1 MKPSFFRQTQYR
13 EPDKIELKEIHG
25 YNLSAIQLMQG
36 LGYAIIGR
44 GIRREIEQQRITN
57 ALKNLIAIDPN
68 NSQYKLALQ
77 EEENKRDFKITHLI
91 GMLPDNYQYKHF
103 GCDIYVFF
111 PKTLSRTRVL
121 IVGGI
126 HGDEPAGPLGLMEFL
141 RQRNS
146 KEILDRLSVSF
157 LPVMNVYGYIHNT
170 RDNEG
175 NKDINRNYDN
185 GSPSKEAQAIK
196 NNKDFIFNLA
206 SKGFLTL
213 HEDITKDKFYLYTCG
228 KNRKLFDSLR
238 AVGKKAFGLA
248 TGEAN
253 DKYPIDNGF
262 VKDVLDDG
270 SFESFLGNNGIIG
283 VTTET
288 PTIEKIDKRI
298 ETNRLLVN
306 AFLRHF
312 VL

>member
-13 EPDKIELKEIHG
+13 EPDKNELKEIHA
-25 YNLSAIQLMQG
+25 YNLSAMQLMQG

-44 GIRREIEQQRITN
+44 GFRREIEQQRITN
-57 ALKNLIAIDPN
+57 ALKNLIVIDPN
-68 NSQYKLALQ
+68 NTQYKLALQ
-77 EEENKRDFKITHLI
+77 EEENKRDFKITRLV
-91 GMLPDNYQYKHF
+91 GMLPDNYQYKHL

-111 PKTLSRTRVL
+111 PKTLSRTKVL

-126 HGDEPAGPLGLMEFL
+126 HGDEPAGPLGLMKFL
-141 RQRNS
+141 EQRNS
-146 KEILDRLSVSF
+146 KEILSRLSASF
-157 LPVMNVYGYIHNT
+157 IPVMNVYGFTHDT
-170 RDNEG
+170 RTNEG

-185 GSPSKEAQAIK
+185 GTPSKEAQVIK
-196 NNKDFIFNLA
+196 NNKDFIFDLA

-213 HEDITKDKFYLYTCG
+213 HEDDTKDNFYLYTCG
-228 KNRKLFDSLR
+228 KNQKLFDSLR
-238 AVGKKAFGLA
+238 SVGKKSFGLA

-253 DKYPIDNGF
+253 DKYPINNGF

-283 VTTET
+283 ITTET

-298 ETNRLLVN
+298 EANRLLIN
-306 AFLRHF
+306 SFLRHF